1 MRTLF
6 AACTAVCVLA
16 GAGSAQASTVI
27 FQQAGTESFVNIS
40 NAPLPGPGKYR
51 FEATSDVAAFFTFT
65 GGYEEHW
72 DVFLAPP
79 PRPHN
84 ENIEGNNNPFAI
96 DEYANGLTAAWEFT
110 VPKTGFTF
118 FGAPA
123 HYADY
128 GIAPGTPVYLEEK
141 FESPYFSFFAEA
153 VTLDGTPIDYRFT
166 VTQFTAVPEPATWA
180 MMIVG
185 FGADGVLLRS
195 ARRRGARAAKPV

>member
-6 AACTAVCVLA
+6 AACAAVCVLA
-16 GAGSAQASTVI
+16 SAGSAQASTVI
-27 FQQAGTESFVNIS
+27 FQQAGTEIFANIS
-40 NAPLPGPGKYR
+40 DVSLPGPGRYR

-79 PRPHN
+79 PRPHH
-84 ENIEGNNNPFAI
+84 ENIEGNNNPLVV
-96 DEYANGLTAAWEFT
+96 DEYANGLTAAWEFI

-123 HYADY
+123 HYVAY
-128 GIAPGTPVYLEEK
+128 GIAPGTPVYREDRAEA
-141 FESPYFSFFAEA
+141 PYFGFFAEA
-153 VTLDGTPIDYRFT
+153 MTLDGTPIDYRFT
-166 VTQFTAVPEPATWA
+166 VTQLTAVPEPGTWA

-185 FGADGVLLRS
+185 FGAAGVMLRS
-195 ARRRGARAAKPV
+195 SRRRQAGPFAQA